1 MTMNNNLNKVIIT
14 GGAGF
19 IGSNLVKKLL
29 ENGTEEILIIDDL
42 STGKLQ
48 NLEDFANNKNI
59 EIIKKRVEDIDNLD
73 AMFEKFDFCFH
84 LAAGVGVQ
92 YIMDNV
98 SKALLTN
105 IEGTHIVIEACKE
118 NNVPL
123 LITSTSEVY
132 GVSQDKVWT
141 EETKSLIGPPTKLR
155 WSYAASKL
163 IDEFLALS
171 EFNDNKLNPI
181 IVRLFNI
188 IGPNQLSEFGMV
200 VPKFI
205 EAALKN
211 EPIVIHGT
219 GEQTRSF
226 TWVGDVVNYFYLLAK
241 NELYGEIFNIGQ
253 TEEISIKD
261 LASLIIKKCNSSS
274 KIIFKNHE
282 EVYGNKFEDP
292 MRRTPSIEKI
302 VNATNYEPSMTIHQM
317 IDEIIEHKKIN
328 L

>member
-1 MTMNNNLNKVIIT
+1 MTTNKNLKKVVIT

-19 IGSNLVKKLL
+19 IGSNLTKKLIDNDA
-29 ENGTEEILIIDDL
+29 EKILIIDDF
-42 STGKLQ
+42 STGKMS
-48 NLEDFANNKNI
+48 NI
-59 EIIKKRVEDIDNLD
+59 ERFLDDDKISLIDKRVEDCDDLD
-73 AMFEKFDFCFH
+73 ILISGYDFCFH

-105 IEGTHIVIEACKE
+105 IEGTHKIIESCKK
-118 NNVPL
+118 NNIPL

-132 GVSQDKVWT
+132 GVSKEPVWT

-171 EFNDNKLNPI
+171 EYNDGNLNPI
-181 IVRLFNI
+181 VVRLFNI

-205 EAALKN
+205 EAALKD
-211 EPIVIHGT
+211 EDIVIHGE
-219 GEQTRSF
+219 GLQTRSF
-226 TWVGDVVNYFYLLAK
+226 TWVGDVVNYFYLLAEK
-241 NELYGEIFNIGQ
+241 QLYGEIFNIGQ

-261 LASLIIKKCNSSS
+261 LASMIIKETGSHS
-274 KIIFKNHE
+274 KIVFKDHE
-282 EVYGNKFEDP
+282 EIYGNKFEDP
-292 MRRTPSIEKI
+292 MRRTPSIDKI
-302 VNATNYEPSMTIHQM
+302 VKATGYMPSMAISDM
-317 IDEIIEHKKIN
+317 VKEIIKYKKIN
-328 L
+328 P